1 MGRIVVHP
9 GRAHVDD
16 FLASCVC
23 VHKTGLPLYRLVV
36 ESYML
41 EDPSCWVL
49 DQGFRFE
56 PELLNFD
63 HHQTGEAICSLT
75 MVLDHLYGVSYRDHL
90 PQFSYIEIHDSQGSS
105 KAAKFAGLSYDV
117 MEVAGSL
124 VQHFVLKAFSRIEG
138 EVADPFYSILRE
150 VGSELC
156 SRIET
161 VSALAL
167 ELDRSSRL
175 VEVDG
180 LKVLDVTG
188 CETDEPDQLPTKSWC
203 NKNNLSPSVILTRDA
218 RVPGSYRLVSV
229 DKSRVVFPKN
239 PLCSFVHA
247 SGFLAVFERLED
259 WESILAGAKKKP
271 SLKDGF

>member
-23 VHKTGLPLYRLVV
+23 VHRTGLPLHRLAVKPD
-36 ESYML
+36 ML

-63 HHQTGEAICSLT
+63 HHQTSEEICSLT
-75 MVLDHLYGVSYRDHL
+75 MVLDHFYGPSYRDHL
-90 PQFSYIEIHDSQGSS
+90 PQFSYIEIHDSRGSS
-105 KAAKFAGLSYDV
+105 KAAKFAGLSQDGL
-117 MEVAGSL
+117 EVAGSL
-124 VQHFVLKAFSRIEG
+124 IQHFVLKAFSRIEG
-138 EVADPFYSILRE
+138 EVADPFYSIVSE

-175 VEVDG
+175 VEMDG

-188 CETDEPDQLPTKSWC
+188 CETDEPDELPTKSWC
-203 NKNNLSPSVILTRDA
+203 KKNNLSPSVILTRDA
-218 RVPGSYRLVSV
+218 RMQGSYRLVSV
-229 DKSRVVFPKN
+229 DKSKVVFSKN

-259 WESILAGAKKKP
+259 WETILMESKKP
-271 SLKDGF
+271 SAKD